1 MKWLGWARAS
11 SPCRAAVALAV
22 LAFAAGCS
30 RSEEPA
36 SKAARTGRPPVPV
49 AVAAARGAEVPVEL
63 HAIGTVTAFSKV
75 SIKSRL
81 AGQLMR
87 AAFKEGDHVQSGQMI
102 FTIDPRP
109 FQAALEQTQANM
121 RKDEALL
128 VKAKADMRRA
138 EELAK
143 TRVISA
149 ATLDQNRAAVDSL
162 VAAVASDKAA
172 VENARLQL
180 SYCYIHSPIEGRIG
194 TLLVNEGNMI
204 KENETV
210 MAVINQIRPI
220 YVDFSVP
227 ERHLGEIRDRMARGP
242 LKVVAAVPGDTSRR
256 AEGELAV
263 VNNTVDASTGTI
275 MLRAQF
281 PNQDEAL
288 WPGQFVNVTLR
299 LRTIPHAV
307 LVPSQAVQP
316 GQEGQ
321 YVFVVKPDLTAEMR
335 PVVTGQAHGQDV
347 IVENGLRA
355 GERVVTTGQLRLVNN
370 SKVQIKEEEKGKAT
384 AAKPQAAP

>member
-1 MKWLGWARAS
+1 MSRPFHTEVS
-11 SPCRAAVALAV
+11 SPCRAAIALAILV
-22 LAFAAGCS
+22 FSAGCS
-30 RSEEPA
+30 RGEEDPSKA
-36 SKAARTGRPPVPV
+36 SKNTRPPTPV
-49 AVAAARGAEVPVEL
+49 TVATVRSKDVPVEL

-81 AGQLMR
+81 AGQLVR
-87 AAFKEGDHVQSGQMI
+87 AAFKEGDHVRSGQLI

-109 FQAALEQTQANM
+109 FQAALEQAQANM
-121 RKDEALL
+121 RRDEALL

-143 TRVISA
+143 THVISA
-149 ATLDQNRAAVDSL
+149 AALDQNRATVDSL
-162 VAAVASDKAA
+162 VATVASDKAA
-172 VENARLQL
+172 VENAKLQL
-180 SYCYIHSPIEGRIG
+180 SYSYIHSPIDGRIG

-210 MAVINQIRPI
+210 MAVIKQIRPI
-220 YVDFSVP
+220 NVDFSVP
-227 ERHLGEIRDRMARGP
+227 ERHLGPIREQMAKGP
-242 LKVVAAVPGDTSRR
+242 LKVAAAVPGDRTQG

-281 PNQDEAL
+281 PNPDEAL

-307 LVPSQAVQP
+307 LVPSQAVQLS
-316 GQEGQ
+316 QEGR
-321 YVFVVKPDLTAEMR
+321 YVFVVKPDMTVEMR
-335 PVVTGQAHGQDV
+335 PVVTGPTYSQDV
-347 IVENGLRA
+347 IVENGLRPE
-355 GERVVTTGQLRLVNN
+355 ERVVTTGQLRLVPNA
-370 SKVQIKEEEKGKAT
+370 KVQIKQEETIKAT
-384 AAKPQAAP
+384 AEKP